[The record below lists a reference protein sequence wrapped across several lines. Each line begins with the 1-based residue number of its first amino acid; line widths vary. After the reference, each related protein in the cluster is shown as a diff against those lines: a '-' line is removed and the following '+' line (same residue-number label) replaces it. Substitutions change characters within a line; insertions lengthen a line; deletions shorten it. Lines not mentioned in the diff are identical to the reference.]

1 MSDDTDSN
9 VINLPA
15 RGGDSGEMPDAPD
28 GGDLFYSEPSDS
40 RSGGIVPPESPEET
54 TMELPPIRIPISPET
69 ALRELGMPDVADSG
83 DEEYEEGGYAQPRSL
98 ADRLGDWLELRIEM
112 ARDRHAAEAPFR
124 EAEVAR
130 KAGLLEART
139 AQEMAMIE
147 QNSRLHTAQM
157 KAKAEKAAARGKA
170 DAARSSSSGLGADKG
185 GRSKAGGGG
194 SRAGG
199 GSSGASPRSG
209 TGGGRGSATNSSGR
223 GSAAKS
229 AGKGSDRSAGGRGRG
244 SRGSEA
250 SGGSRG
256 RQNGSGSTRKS
267 GASKGSS
274 GGSGK
279 GSSGGSSSGK
289 GNAKGEGGGK
299 QKQHSPASS
308 SRAERARGRQER
320 AAARQAARQQRR
332 GDDQAARI
340 ADRTKDRDQGRAN
353 RQAAWE
359 ERRAARQKKR
369 AAAKDA
375 EGRTSL
381 SAAVREEAQRR
392 WDERRRKAETD
403 RQTNAKPSP
412 HKAAENSGGTKFDK
426 KETPKRSVND
436 PKNGR
441 LPAGVV
447 IDPHKP
453 GDRPWKSRPPEGE
466 ANRGATS
473 AKKTPGP
480 SAQEKAAPPTSG
492 AGHKPDA
499 DSKNAKA
506 GGPGGRNA
514 KDSQS
519 RSAKEEAKPA
529 GEGHSRGRWQD
540 LLGDYDDRRREY
552 IRDFLYGRRGRKE
565 KTQEGRGRPGKRR
578 GTVPQEPAGRVRA
591 EDLGITIER
600 ADRPDASEQPRRRAH
615 GPSPGTAQDLKSLPA
630 APEPQTP
637 HPPTS
642 RPTAQEDPLA
652 SEVWKPTSSQA
663 GLAAQHRTDIT
674 FDEYLMEI
682 VNIAIAAALDKDRA
696 QELALALGKVAD
708 ALRDMAADLI
718 NDHNIEADLVN
729 QIINLAD
736 AAARMKQL
744 AERCAAECEIASE
757 AARIAA
763 SAVGR
768 VYGEDIQAMDDAG
781 LTHASAAAHHD

>member
-28 GGDLFYSEPSDS
+28 GGDLFYSEPPDS

-54 TMELPPIRIPISPET
+54 TMELPPIRTPISPET
-69 ALRELGMPDVADSG
+69 ALRETGMPDAPDSG
-83 DEEYEEGGYAQPRSL
+83 DEEYEEGEYAQPRSL
-98 ADRLGDWLELRIEM
+98 ADRLGEWLELRIEM

-139 AQEMAMIE
+139 AQETAMIE

-170 DAARSSSSGLGADKG
+170 DAARTSSSGLGADKG
-185 GRSKAGGGG
+185 GRSKAGGSG

-199 GSSGASPRSG
+199 GSSGAAGRSG
-209 TGGGRGSATNSSGR
+209 AGGGRGSATNSSGR

-229 AGKGSDRSAGGRGRG
+229 AGKGADRSAGGRGRG

-250 SGGSRG
+250 AGGSRG
-256 RQNGSGSTRKS
+256 RQNGSG
-267 GASKGSS
+267 GAR
-274 GGSGK
+274 GSGK
-279 GSSGGSSSGK
+279 SSSGGSSSRK

-299 QKQHSPASS
+299 QKQTPPGSNP
-308 SRAERARGRQER
+308 RAERARGRQER

-353 RQAAWE
+353 RQAARE

-375 EGRTSL
+375 GGRTSL
-381 SAAVREEAQRR
+381 SAAVRDEAQQR

-403 RQTNAKPSP
+403 RQAKVKPSAD
-412 HKAAENSGGTKFDK
+412 KTAANGEGTKPDK
-426 KETPKRSVND
+426 KKTAQQTVNA

-441 LPAGVV
+441 LPAGIV

-453 GDRPWKSRPPEGE
+453 GDRPWKARPTEGE

-480 SAQEKAAPPTSG
+480 SAQGKAARPASG

-499 DSKNAKA
+499 GSKNAKA
-506 GGPGGRNA
+506 GGPGGRNV
-514 KDSQS
+514 KDGQS
-519 RSAKEEAKPA
+519 RAPKEETKPA
-529 GEGHSRGRWQD
+529 GEAGSRGRWED
-540 LLGDYDDRRREY
+540 LLGGYDRRREY
-552 IRDFLYGRRGRKE
+552 IRDVLYGRRGRKK
-565 KTQEGRGRPGKRR
+565 KTQEGKGRPGKRR
-578 GTVPQEPAGRVRA
+578 RTVPPEPAGRLRA

-600 ADRPDASEQPRRRAH
+600 ADRPDLSEQAQRRAH
-615 GPSPGTAQDLKSLPA
+615 SHPPDARRDLKSLPP
-630 APEPQTP
+630 APDDQLSRPD
-637 HPPTS
+637 TS
-642 RPTAQEDPLA
+642 RPDAQEDPLA
-652 SEVWKPTSSQA
+652 SHVRKAASSQE

-674 FDEYLMEI
+674 FDEFLVEI
-682 VNIAIAAALDKDRA
+682 VNIAIAADLDGDQAEK
-696 QELALALGKVAD
+696 LAEALGKIAD
-708 ALRDMAADLI
+708 ALRDMATDLI
-718 NDHNIEADLVN
+718 GDHNIDTAVTTLISD
-729 QIINLAD
+729 LAD
-736 AAARMKQL
+736 AASRMKLQ
-744 AERCAAECEIASE
+744 AERCATECKAASE
-757 AARIAA
+757 AATTAA
-763 SAVGR
+763 MAVGR
-768 VYGEDIQAMDDAG
+768 TYGEDVQAMDDAG

>member
-1 MSDDTDSN
+1 MSDDTESN

-28 GGDLFYSEPSDS
+28 GGDLFYSEPPDT

-54 TMELPPIRIPISPET
+54 TMELPPIREPISPET
-69 ALRELGMPDVADSG
+69 ALRETGMPDVPDSG
-83 DEEYEEGGYAQPRSL
+83 DEEYEEGEYEQPRSL
-98 ADRLGDWLELRIEM
+98 ADRLGEWLELRIEM

-139 AQEMAMIE
+139 AQETAMIE

-157 KAKAEKAAARGKA
+157 KAKAEKTAARGKA

-199 GSSGASPRSG
+199 GSSGAAGRSG
-209 TGGGRGSATNSSGR
+209 AGGGRGSAANGSGR

-244 SRGSEA
+244 SRGGEA
-250 SGGSRG
+250 SGGSKS
-256 RQNGSGSTRKS
+256 RQNGSGGARKS
-267 GASKGSS
+267 GAGKGSS
-274 GGSGK
+274 SGSGK

-289 GNAKGEGGGK
+289 GKGSAKGGGGGK

-308 SRAERARGRQER
+308 TRAERARGRQER

-332 GDDQAARI
+332 GYDQAARI

-353 RQAAWE
+353 RQAARE
-359 ERRAARQKKR
+359 ERRAARQRKR

-381 SAAVREEAQRR
+381 SAAVQEEAQRR

-403 RQTNAKPSP
+403 RQTKAKPSP
-412 HKAAENSGGTKFDK
+412 DKTAEYSGGTKPDK
-426 KETPKRSVND
+426 KETPQRSVND

-466 ANRGATS
+466 ANRAATS
-473 AKKTPGP
+473 AKKNPGP
-480 SAQEKAAPPTSG
+480 SAQRAAPPVSG

-506 GGPGGRNA
+506 GEPGGRNA
-514 KDSQS
+514 K
-519 RSAKEEAKPA
+519 EETKPA
-529 GEGHSRGRWQD
+529 GEAGSRGRWQD
-540 LLGDYDDRRREY
+540 LLGDYDRRREY
-552 IRDFLYGRRGRKE
+552 IRDVLHGRHGRK

-578 GTVPQEPAGRVRA
+578 GTVPQEPAGPIRA
-591 EDLGITIER
+591 EDLGVTIER
-600 ADRPDASEQPRRRAH
+600 ADRPDPSEQPRRRAH
-615 GPSPGTAQDLKSLPA
+615 GPSPSTAQDLKSLPP
-630 APEPQTP
+630 APSSQPS
-637 HPPTS
+637 HP
-642 RPTAQEDPLA
+642 PTAQEDHLA
-652 SEVWKPTSSQA
+652 SDVRKPASSQA

-674 FDEYLMEI
+674 FDEFLVEI
-682 VNIAIAAALDKDRA
+682 VNIAIAADLDGDQAEK
-696 QELALALGKVAD
+696 LAEALGKIAD
-708 ALRDMAADLI
+708 ALRDMATDLI
-718 NDHNIEADLVN
+718 GDHNIDTAVTTLISD
-729 QIINLAD
+729 LAD
-736 AAARMKQL
+736 AASRMKLQ
-744 AERCAAECEIASE
+744 AERCATECKAASE
-757 AARIAA
+757 AATTAA
-763 SAVGR
+763 MAVSR
-768 VYGEDIQAMDDAG
+768 TYGEDIQAMDDAG